1 MEVTSTIST
10 AGTSFLRNSSVEEH
24 ATCSVSVGNPSYLV
38 SEFLA
43 STVAANSST
52 STLNNQ
58 EQHTH
63 LQHNTTNSGG
73 GNDLLHDGSSGTG
86 GTNFDFEG
94 IDLNSEVPL
103 GEILEKLQESSSS
116 CSISSSSS
124 SSHSEE
130 EDFKKKNQR
139 RINNNVI
146 QLHAEKDDLN
156 GTTISATVNVATLD
170 LSDPESI
177 HRHLS
182 QLNDTVLKVIPTTPN
197 NGNPHL
203 IQQSQK
209 LQPSTSQTQQIQTA
223 PICFLPQQQQR
234 SSTNRRSS
242 SGGKSSPQVCGICS
256 KVFSNASAL
265 AKHRLTHSEERRYHC
280 SICGKA
286 FKRQDHLNGHL
297 LTHRSTK
304 PFACTV
310 EGCGKSYCDAR
321 SLRRH
326 KENHHPQAPETRNT
340 SHSNNNSNNLLDSIK
355 FSGKGLTPQQF
366 QLIEQ
371 IIKESKE
378 GAAAAAA
385 IAAASSSTSGSPIS
399 KVILSNG
406 GGQQPQQPVECAI
419 CGRKFKNIP
428 ALNGHMRLHG
438 GYYKK
443 DAEGRRIPSLTEAAL
458 LQQQSLSEKNVGAA
472 KRNSNVQMMH
482 SPALDPPPATA
493 ANSPSKAVDSAISS
507 PSLAF
512 RSLPPPDTTKLL
524 ANLERKAAAIQQQQQ
539 HPRQSPVLQ
548 FQPQSEL
555 LINNNHISNS
565 KKRRKNDQQ
574 TQMAFLPTTP
584 LPPLSNPSIIKIGN
598 QIPLQTLPSMS
609 SNIQVLKFDFN
620 SDKTPKIGTE
630 YQAEIP
636 EWCPYDEDVTMKE
649 KEEGG
654 GDYSEE
660 EEFDED
666 EGNYE
671 EDRLLWKSKY
681 NSMDED
687 EMQSYLGFGRSP
699 GVPRAYRR
707 SVEFALYALM
717 RRKGDTKSALRDLM
731 LDVKQNEKELS
742 HFWSDR
748 EINGF
753 FRAFSEYQK
762 DFRGIAC
769 YIGTKT
775 VFQCVEFYYFWKSL
789 RLKEDIIS
797 SSSNLSSSSPCS
809 SLSPSSSKTPSSFVT
824 TGTTN
829 STTSSTTTLINGSIT
844 TIGDSMEENG
854 GDEGALVPSSH
865 HSNSLHGILY

>member
-1 MEVTSTIST
+1 MTCSMMGAEKS
-10 AGTSFLRNSSVEEH
+10 LRNFKSH
-24 ATCSVSVGNPSYLV
+24 PP
-38 SEFLA
+38 LA
-43 STVAANSST
+43 QSAP
-52 STLNNQ
+52 LP
-58 EQHTH
+58 H
-63 LQHNTTNSGG
+63 LPT
-73 GNDLLHDGSSGTG
+73 
-86 GTNFDFEG
+86 
-94 IDLNSEVPL
+94 PRRR
-103 GEILEKLQESSSS
+103 
-116 CSISSSSS
+116 IS
-124 SSHSEE
+124 
-130 EDFKKKNQR
+130 KKKNQR

-209 LQPSTSQTQQIQTA
+209 TST
-223 PICFLPQQQQR
+223 QQQR

-385 IAAASSSTSGSPIS
+385 IAAASSSTSGSPHI
-399 KVILSNG
+399 
-406 GGQQPQQPVECAI
+406 QT
-419 CGRKFKNIP
+419 
-428 ALNGHMRLHG
+428 LNGHMRLHG

-584 LPPLSNPSIIKIGN
+584 LPPLA
-598 QIPLQTLPSMS
+598 IP
-609 SNIQVLKFDFN
+609 
-620 SDKTPKIGTE
+620 
-630 YQAEIP
+630 
-636 EWCPYDEDVTMKE
+636 
-649 KEEGG
+649 
-654 GDYSEE
+654 
-660 EEFDED
+660 
-666 EGNYE
+666 
-671 EDRLLWKSKY
+671 
-681 NSMDED
+681 
-687 EMQSYLGFGRSP
+687 QS
-699 GVPRAYRR
+699 
-707 SVEFALYALM
+707 
-717 RRKGDTKSALRDLM
+717 
-731 LDVKQNEKELS
+731 
-742 HFWSDR
+742 
-748 EINGF
+748 
-753 FRAFSEYQK
+753 
-762 DFRGIAC
+762 
-769 YIGTKT
+769 
-775 VFQCVEFYYFWKSL
+775 
-789 RLKEDIIS
+789 
-797 SSSNLSSSSPCS
+797 
-809 SLSPSSSKTPSSFVT
+809 
-824 TGTTN
+824 
-829 STTSSTTTLINGSIT
+829 
-844 TIGDSMEENG
+844 
-854 GDEGALVPSSH
+854 
-865 HSNSLHGILY
+865 